1 MHGDLALL
9 PATALLKLLRRREI
23 SPVEVAE
30 ACLGRVEELNRGIN
44 AMVTLNERLLD
55 EARALESSGD
65 SQGLLYGLPVGVK
78 DTTPTAGLR
87 TTYGSRLY
95 RNHIPAADAVVV
107 QRLRA
112 AGALVLGK
120 TNVPAFAV
128 GGTTTNELFGPTRN
142 PWDTSRTPGGSTG
155 GGAAALACGMI
166 ALADGTDLGGSL
178 RIPASYCG
186 VVGLRPSPGLVPA
199 APAAHLWDRIS
210 VAGGMGRTADDV
222 ALFLGATSGPSAE
235 SPVYQPNGERRF
247 LSDVRA
253 GMRLAY
259 CADTAGIG
267 IQPDIERA
275 CRSAAMEL
283 VQSGCQ
289 VEEVR
294 MDLSYARPAF
304 RALRGHSLLAT
315 HYGHLSRLDELG
327 ENLSGNIRSAL
338 KTRAKD
344 LARAEGA
351 RSRIWLRFR
360 DFFERHD
367 ALLTPCMAVSPFP
380 VDEDYP
386 RQVAGRTMQTY
397 YDWLAPTS
405 VLSLTGLPVAS
416 VPCGLDALGLPVGMQ
431 VVGPPFGEAQVLA
444 IARELQWAVPVGLPI
459 P

>member
-9 PATALLKLLRRREI
+9 PATALRKLLRRREI

-30 ACLGRVEELNRGIN
+30 ACLVRVEELNRGIN

-55 EARALESSGD
+55 EARTLESSRD
-65 SQGLLYGLPVGVK
+65 NQGLLYGLPVGVK

-87 TTYGSRLY
+87 TTYGSPLY
-95 RNHIPAADAVVV
+95 RNYIPTADAVVV

-142 PWDTSRTPGGSTG
+142 PWDRSRTPGGSTG

-210 VAGGMGRTADDV
+210 VAGGMGRTAGDV
-222 ALFLGATSGPSAE
+222 ALFLDATCGPSAE
-235 SPVYQPNGERRF
+235 SPVYQPRSERRF

-253 GMRLAY
+253 TARLAY
-259 CADTAGIG
+259 CADIAGIG

-275 CRSAAMEL
+275 CRGAAKEL
-283 VQSGCQ
+283 VQSGCE

-315 HYGHLSRLDELG
+315 HYAHLSRLDELG
-327 ENLSGNIRSAL
+327 ENLSANIRSAL

-351 RSRIWLRFR
+351 RTRLWRRFR
-360 DFFERHD
+360 DFFERRD

-386 RQVAGRTMQTY
+386 RQVAGRTMKTY

-405 VLSLTGLPVAS
+405 VLSLAGLPVAS
-416 VPCGLDALGLPVGMQ
+416 VPCGLDELGLPVGMQ

-444 IARELQWAVPVGLPI
+444 IARELQRAVHVGLPGL
-459 P
+459 